1 MEGLG
6 PRVLAA
12 SERLAGKRDLR
23 ERTRR
28 LAAEGNLAALDPERL
43 GLRVDRLLRTPLA
56 AKVLSEKGVA
66 DELKGLSTVE
76 NLSERAKGELERLIE
91 GADFY
96 PAWFLSRGAEVRATV
111 ARVKARAPGGTESMG
126 TGFLAGP
133 RLLLTNFHVL
143 DWTDEGGPDLG
154 QIAPGSLF
162 EFDYEERFDGTLR
175 PVSTYA
181 ADPATLLLASPW
193 QKLDYVLVA
202 LQPVSRE
209 GDRSLLDYGY
219 DRLAADLGKIVKGEP
234 VYVIQHPRGQPK
246 QVVVRNNLLVDRDE
260 GSATPYLT
268 YEADT
273 DLGSSGSPVFNR
285 QWEVV
290 ALHHATEIVRDG
302 AGRILARDGSPWNP
316 SSGPENV
323 KYGDLNEGVRV
334 SSIVRDLGA
343 KLQAL
348 RDGGSSALGPGER
361 GSEAGLRLLE
371 EALAAGSGASPTA
384 LAQPVPVAA
393 VTSPRR
399 QARRGGIP
407 EPD

>member
-6 PRVLAA
+6 RLALAA
-12 SERLAGKRDLR
+12 SERLAGKRDQR
-23 ERTRR
+23 ERARK

-56 AKVLSEKGVA
+56 ASVLREKGIA
-66 DELKGLSTVE
+66 DQLKGLSTVE
-76 NLSERAKGELERLIE
+76 ALSDQAKGELERLIE

-96 PAWFLSRGAEVRATV
+96 PAWFLTRGAEVRATV
-111 ARVKARAPGGTESMG
+111 ARVRARAPDGAESMG
-126 TGFLAGP
+126 TAFLAGP
-133 RLLLTNFHVL
+133 RLALTNFHVL
-143 DWTDEGGPDLG
+143 DWTDQAGPGLG
-154 QIAPGSLF
+154 QIAPASLF
-162 EFDYEERFDGTLR
+162 ELDYEERFDGTLR
-175 PVSTYA
+175 PISTYGTE
-181 ADPATLLLASPW
+181 PATLLLASSW
-193 QKLDYVLVA
+193 EKLDYVLVA

-209 GDRSLLDYGY
+209 GDRRLLDYGY
-219 DRLAADLGKIVKGEP
+219 NRLAADLGKIVKGEP

-260 GSATPYLT
+260 GSETPYLT

-302 AGRILARDGSPWNP
+302 AGRILARDGSQWTP
-316 SSGPENV
+316 SDGAGNV
-323 KYGDLNEGVRV
+323 KFGDLNEGVRV
-334 SSIVRDLGA
+334 SSIVQDLAA

-348 RDGGSSALGPGER
+348 RDRRASALGPGER
-361 GSEAGLRLLE
+361 CSEAGLRLLE

-384 LAQPVPVAA
+384 LVEPVPVAA
-393 VTSPRR
+393 VAPPRR
-399 QARRGGIP
+399 TRRGGIP
-407 EPD
+407 EPE